1 MNFIDRAALT
11 SARLNG
17 LEDDLHLT
25 AIQYSVA
32 LAVLFAGYAPAQI
45 PSNMIVNH
53 VTRPST
59 YIGACVILWGLTSLL
74 AGAVQDFAGLLVCRI
89 FIGFPEAAFYPGTI
103 YLLSRWYTRKELALR
118 SCILYSGL
126 IISNAFGSL
135 MAAGILSGMEGK
147 LNTRGWRWLF
157 YIEGAITIFV
167 GLQTLWLLPDHP
179 HNTWW
184 FSPEEQRLARVRL
197 AEDTGEADEDGAD
210 TAWRGLKLALQD
222 PKVYMFA
229 IYDFCAILGL
239 GFVNFFPT
247 LAQTMG
253 FTTTITL
260 LLVAPPWILAAVIC
274 IINARHA
281 DTTGERYWHI
291 TLWLWALILGYII
304 AQATMSV
311 GGRYVSLFLMA
322 SGYVAASMTLVWVSN
337 SIPRPPSKRAASIGI
352 VNGFG
357 NIGNLVSSFVW
368 EVEWSPQYRPSM
380 IIGICSLLVAIALA
394 FVIRTMLIRENR
406 RMDQAEDELSLNAS
420 KRERIEQ
427 AAELEG
433 ITIAEAI
440 DKQRGF
446 RYLY

>member
-1 MNFIDRAALT
+1 
-11 SARLNG
+11 
-17 LEDDLHLT
+17 
-25 AIQYSVA
+25 
-32 LAVLFAGYAPAQI
+32 
-45 PSNMIVNH
+45 
-53 VTRPST
+53 
-59 YIGACVILWGLTSLL
+59 
-74 AGAVQDFAGLLVCRI
+74 
-89 FIGFPEAAFYPGTI
+89 
-103 YLLSRWYTRKELALR
+103 
-118 SCILYSGL
+118 
-126 IISNAFGSL
+126 
-135 MAAGILSGMEGK
+135 
-147 LNTRGWRWLF
+147 
-157 YIEGAITIFV
+157 
-167 GLQTLWLLPDHP
+167 
-179 HNTWW
+179 
-184 FSPEEQRLARVRL
+184 
-197 AEDTGEADEDGAD
+197 
-210 TAWRGLKLALQD
+210 
-222 PKVYMFA
+222 
-229 IYDFCAILGL
+229 
-239 GFVNFFPT
+239 
-247 LAQTMG
+247 
-253 FTTTITL
+253 
-260 LLVAPPWILAAVIC
+260 
-274 IINARHA
+274 
-281 DTTGERYWHI
+281 
-291 TLWLWALILGYII
+291 
-304 AQATMSV
+304 MSV